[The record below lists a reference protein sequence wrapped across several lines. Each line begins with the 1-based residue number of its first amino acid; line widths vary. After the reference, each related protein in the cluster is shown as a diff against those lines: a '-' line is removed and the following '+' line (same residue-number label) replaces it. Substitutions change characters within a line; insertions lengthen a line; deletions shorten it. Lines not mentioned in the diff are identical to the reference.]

1 MSVPKQMT
9 APGGEDA
16 VCGIDNVLQPTDI
29 GKWVVASHDPSL
41 VTGNNLREGMLE
53 LQSKNISCDVWV
65 WVCQPKKNSGLKF
78 LKNSIIIWKAWC
90 DLLHACVREV
100 SKIFKKK
107 IITGI
112 KTWNSHFW
120 ELCKSWINAA
130 EAQGFSESI
139 VCSRLELQPVQ
150 SCVIRLRNLI
160 DLSELVQHCE
170 RRPPSGG
177 SDAA

>member
-1 MSVPKQMT
+1 MFYSPQILENEWWPPMIPVWSRGTTWGRACWSCRAKT
-9 APGGEDA
+9 LA
-16 VCGIDNVLQPTDI
+16 VMCGF
-29 GKWVVASHDPSL
+29 GFAS
-41 VTGNNLREGMLE
+41 
-53 LQSKNISCDVWV
+53 Q
-65 WVCQPKKNSGLKF
+65 KKNSGLKF
-78 LKNSIIIWKAWC
+78 LKNSIIIWKAWR

-100 SKIFKKK
+100 SKKFKKK